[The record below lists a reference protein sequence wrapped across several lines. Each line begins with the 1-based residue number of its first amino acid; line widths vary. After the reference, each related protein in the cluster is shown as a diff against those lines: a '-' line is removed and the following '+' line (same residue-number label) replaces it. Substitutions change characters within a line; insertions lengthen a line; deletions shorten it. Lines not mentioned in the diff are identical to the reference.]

1 MVMSNLTAPISA
13 EHYRTVMGR
22 LPTGVVAI
30 TGVGEDGNDL
40 GFIVGSFTS
49 LSLDPP
55 IVTFSVGHHSST
67 WPLIRRRQIFTANVL
82 ARTGMDTCR
91 ALARKGPAKFE
102 GLDYSRGPLGAPRL
116 TEAIAWIDCS
126 VHAEVLVGDHF
137 MVVGTVQAM
146 EAADGEPLLFQAGQ
160 YGTYATLPSE
170 PTAKGA

>member
-1 MVMSNLTAPISA
+1 MAMSNLTAPITP

-40 GFIVGSFTS
+40 GFVVGSFTS

-67 WPLIRRRQIFTANVL
+67 WPLIRRRQVFTANML
-82 ARTGMDTCR
+82 ARTQMDACR
-91 ALARKGPAKFE
+91 ALARKGPGKFE
-102 GLDYSRGPLGAPRL
+102 GVPYTRGPLGAPRL
-116 TEAIAWIDCS
+116 TDSVAWIDCS

-146 EAADGEPLLFQAGQ
+146 EAAEGEPLLFQGGQ
-160 YGTYATLPSE
+160 YGTYATLPST

>member
-1 MVMSNLTAPISA
+1 MAMSDLQASINP

-30 TGVGEDGNDL
+30 TGVGEDGRDL
-40 GFIVGSFTS
+40 GFIVGSFSS

-55 IVTFSVGHHSST
+55 IVTFSVGHHSTT
-67 WPLIRRRQIFTANVL
+67 WPLIRRRQVFTANVL
-82 ARTGMDTCR
+82 ARSQMDTCR
-91 ALARKGPAKFE
+91 ALARKGPGKFE
-102 GLDYSRGPLGAPRL
+102 GVDYGRGPLGAPRL
-116 TEAIAWIDCS
+116 TDAIAWIDCS

-146 EAADGEPLLFQAGQ
+146 EAAEGEPLLFQAGQ